1 MISDEEDKLNKMKMI
16 IDSEISDVMLGDS
29 YQNEINSERDEI
41 MKAVEALKAKAETVK
56 ESEKSEEE
64 LASINKRLEDLISE
78 IATFNAKK

>member
-78 IATFNAKK
+78 IATLNAKK